1 MNLDYS
7 KQWEKYMKRFPYFL
21 DKSDDSNFVKIQK
34 PIFNQLMAYRN
45 ACFICNLSGSLERP
59 IQIYKEQ
66 EEAYKYRYHYIIHL
80 PYIKEVEVVYYDEN
94 GEVKDTV
101 NWEFDVP
108 DETSYLEATYPEEGY
123 LTSKNIVPSDKIL
136 INISTFGEYYLSKGF
151 PENDE
156 ITIDDDGYMVPD
168 FFNHEKAL
176 DELGALFNVPR
187 LKFKDYNTEKT
198 KNGFNELDYLSKT
211 YPKFNKARTE
221 DDYHYQL
228 RIREYMENYN
238 VKSPVLLELL
248 KEYRVNGELYNR
260 KHDLLHMVCNGS
272 NGGSFS
278 FFRIL
283 PSTVVNNGDTV
294 TVDGYY
300 TSDNGKGLENKDINV
315 YLNNSVNK
323 TVKTD
328 NKGYFNTEV
337 TVDNISKDNVI
348 YASTDNNRTSD
359 ISIIRDYDLL
369 NLSFD
374 ESKLSS
380 NGAVVIKL
388 GNEVN
393 LEYFKPFDYFE
404 INLKVGDNINNSI
417 RYYPYEK
424 GKEFNYTFEIKE
436 NVNYSLE
443 LIFNGNNW
451 FYPYYNLIA
460 EG

>member
-1 MNLDYS
+1 M
-7 KQWEKYMKRFPYFL
+7 
-21 DKSDDSNFVKIQK
+21 
-34 PIFNQLMAYRN
+34 
-45 ACFICNLSGSLERP
+45 
-59 IQIYKEQ
+59 
-66 EEAYKYRYHYIIHL
+66 
-80 PYIKEVEVVYYDEN
+80 
-94 GEVKDTV
+94 
-101 NWEFDVP
+101 
-108 DETSYLEATYPEEGY
+108 
-123 LTSKNIVPSDKIL
+123 
-136 INISTFGEYYLSKGF
+136 
-151 PENDE
+151 
-156 ITIDDDGYMVPD
+156 
-168 FFNHEKAL
+168 
-176 DELGALFNVPR
+176 
-187 LKFKDYNTEKT
+187 
-198 KNGFNELDYLSKT
+198 SKT

-260 KHDLLHMVCNGS
+260 KHDLLHMVCNGA

-283 PSTVVNNGDTV
+283 PSTVKNNGDVV

-337 TVDNISKDNVI
+337 TVDDISKDNVI

-374 ESKLSS
+374 ELKLSS